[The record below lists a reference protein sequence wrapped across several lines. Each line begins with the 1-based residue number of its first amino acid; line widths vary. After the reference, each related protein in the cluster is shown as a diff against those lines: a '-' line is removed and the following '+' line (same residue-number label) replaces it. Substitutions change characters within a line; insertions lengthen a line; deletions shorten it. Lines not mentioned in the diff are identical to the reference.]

1 LVEEKV
7 VGMHRDDAERSK
19 GAGRE
24 IGEVR
29 GDDRISP
36 AHDSGSDDVA
46 VPGIGQLDGGN
57 E

>member
-1 LVEEKV
+1 
-7 VGMHRDDAERSK
+7 MSNAASK